1 MTFSPLISLR
11 TFSSLCSQNEWK
23 VFNDINDLN
32 DPNDRNDF
40 LMPLFTTNAIVIR
53 SLNYGE
59 SDKIVTFF
67 TKDFGKLK
75 GIAKGARRSRKRF
88 QNALGLFSHLRLIFF
103 DKEGMGLV
111 RAESCDI
118 LHSFPKIKEDLK
130 KILYGNYYLE
140 LANEMAGEREGN
152 REAFELLLSFL
163 SNLEAMEPQEE
174 QLRLFEIRM
183 LSLFGYRPNMRR
195 CDLCKKDWEDLK
207 KIPTVSFSLER
218 GALVCERCSKT
229 WNNLIPLSLGTARL
243 IEKISQMELSKI
255 QRLRFT
261 LQALSESRE
270 LLPKFISYQLGKEM
284 KSLKALNIIPPSPP
298 FRKWG

>member
-1 MTFSPLISLR
+1 
-11 TFSSLCSQNEWK
+11 
-23 VFNDINDLN
+23 
-32 DPNDRNDF
+32 
-40 LMPLFTTNAIVIR
+40 MPLFTTNAIVIR

-59 SDKIVTFF
+59 SDKILTFF
-67 TKDFGKLK
+67 SKDFGKLK

-130 KILYGNYYLE
+130 KILYGSYYLE
-140 LANEMAGEREGN
+140 LVNEMAGEREAN
-152 REAFELLLSFL
+152 SEAFGLLLSFL
-163 SNLEAMEPQEE
+163 SNLEEMDPQEE

-183 LSLFGYRPNMRR
+183 LSLFGYRPNMGK
-195 CDLCKKDWEDLK
+195 CGLCKKGWEDLQE
-207 KIPTVSFSLER
+207 IPTVFFSLEK
-218 GALVCERCSKT
+218 GALVCERCSKM

-270 LLPKFISYQLGKEM
+270 LLPKFISYQLGKEL
-284 KSLKALNIIPPSPP
+284 KSLKTLGDIGANFSSPFP
-298 FRKWG
+298 LSHGGLRLGRASGSERRGRGGRVDPVE

>member
-1 MTFSPLISLR
+1 
-11 TFSSLCSQNEWK
+11 
-23 VFNDINDLN
+23 
-32 DPNDRNDF
+32 
-40 LMPLFTTNAIVIR
+40 MPLFTTNAIVIR

-67 TKDFGKLK
+67 TQDFGKLK

-88 QNALGLFSHLRLIFF
+88 QNVLGLFSHLCLNFF

-118 LHSFPKIKEDLK
+118 LHSFPKMKEDLR

-140 LANEMAGEREGN
+140 LVNEMAGERERN

-163 SNLEAMEPQEE
+163 SNLEEREAQEE

-195 CDLCKKDWEDLK
+195 CYLCRKDWEDLK
-207 KIPTVSFSLER
+207 EIPTVFFSFEK
-218 GALVCERCSKT
+218 GALICNQCSKT

-243 IEKISQMELSKI
+243 IERISQMELPKI
-255 QRLRFT
+255 HRLRFT
-261 LQALSESRE
+261 AQALSESEE
-270 LLPKFISYQLGKEM
+270 LLPKFIRYQLGKEL
-284 KSLKALNIIPPSPP
+284 KSLKALKDILPLNFKFQNPNA
-298 FRKWG
+298 K